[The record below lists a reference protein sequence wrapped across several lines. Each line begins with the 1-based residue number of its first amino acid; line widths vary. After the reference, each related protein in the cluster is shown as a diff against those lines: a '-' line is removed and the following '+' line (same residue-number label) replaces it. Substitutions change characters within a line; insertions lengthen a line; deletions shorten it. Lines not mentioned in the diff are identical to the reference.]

1 MVSLKQLKYF
11 DAVARSGHF
20 GKAAAHCA
28 ISQPALSMQVQELE
42 RFLGV
47 QLLERG
53 RNGVILTESG
63 REIAQ
68 RAARVLADVRD
79 IVDAA
84 RRQGDVL
91 SGPLALG
98 VIPSLAPYLLPKLLP
113 MIRDG
118 FPDLD
123 LHIRETQTQSLVGEL
138 VDGELDLLVLALP
151 VEHPDVETVRL
162 FDDRFLLAMATSHR
176 MSNHVRA
183 TPDLLEG
190 DRLLLLEEGHCMRDQ
205 ALAFCNLQKVENIN
219 TFGASSLSTLVQ
231 MVANGPRHDAVAGN
245 RGAARNPAGRYS
257 SDEIRRSGTAARH
270 RIGMAQKL
278 ATQAPFRRTRADDY
292 GGREC
297 GFLVLPFG
305 ERSDPGP
312 DFGKEF
318 SACYFGVDFMPSLA
332 MVRPSALLAQLDR
345 ASDFDSE
352 GREFESLGARH
363 QSN

>member
-42 RFLGV
+42 RSLGV

-53 RNGVILTESG
+53 RNGVILTEGG

-98 VIPSLAPYLLPKLLP
+98 VIPSLAPYILPRLLPK
-113 MIRDG
+113 IRDG

-138 VDGELDLLVLALP
+138 VDGELDLLLLALP

-162 FDDRFLLAMATSHR
+162 FDDRFLLAMATAHR
-176 MSNHVRA
+176 MSDHVRA

-190 DRLLLLEEGHCMRDQ
+190 DKLLLLEEGHCMRDQ
-205 ALAFCNLQKVENIN
+205 ALAFCNLQRVENIN

-231 MVANGPRHDAVAGN
+231 MVANGLGMTLLPEIAVPLETRHGDIHLMRFADPEPQRVIGLAWRKSSPRKHHFAELGKT
-245 RGAARNPAGRYS
+245 
-257 SDEIRRSGTAARH
+257 ITAA
-270 RIGMAQKL
+270 
-278 ATQAPFRRTRADDY
+278 ADTT
-292 GGREC
+292 
-297 GFLVLPFG
+297 
-305 ERSDPGP
+305 S
-312 DFGKEF
+312 
-318 SACYFGVDFMPSLA
+318 
-332 MVRPSALLAQLDR
+332 
-345 ASDFDSE
+345 
-352 GREFESLGARH
+352 
-363 QSN
+363 

>member
-42 RFLGV
+42 RSLGV

-53 RNGVILTESG
+53 RNGVILTEGG

-98 VIPSLAPYLLPKLLP
+98 VIPSLAPYILPRLLPK
-113 MIRDG
+113 IRDG

-138 VDGELDLLVLALP
+138 VDGELDLLLLALP

-162 FDDRFLLAMATSHR
+162 FDDRFLLAMATAHR
-176 MSNHVRA
+176 MSDHVRA

-205 ALAFCNLQKVENIN
+205 ALAFCNLQRVENIN

-231 MVANGPRHDAVAGN
+231 MVANGLGMTLLPEIAVPLETRQGDIHLMRFADPEPQRVIGLAWRKSSPRKHHFAELGKMI
-245 RGAARNPAGRYS
+245 AAAA
-257 SDEIRRSGTAARH
+257 GTA
-270 RIGMAQKL
+270 
-278 ATQAPFRRTRADDY
+278 
-292 GGREC
+292 
-297 GFLVLPFG
+297 
-305 ERSDPGP
+305 S
-312 DFGKEF
+312 
-318 SACYFGVDFMPSLA
+318 
-332 MVRPSALLAQLDR
+332 
-345 ASDFDSE
+345 
-352 GREFESLGARH
+352 
-363 QSN
+363 

>member
-42 RFLGV
+42 RSLGI

-53 RNGVILTESG
+53 RNGVILTEGG

-98 VIPSLAPYLLPKLLP
+98 VIPSLAPYILPRLLPK
-113 MIRDG
+113 IRHG

-138 VDGELDLLVLALP
+138 VDGELDLLLLALP
-151 VEHPDVETVRL
+151 VDHPDVETVRL
-162 FDDRFLLAMATSHR
+162 FDDRFLLAMATAHR
-176 MSNHVRA
+176 MSDHVRA

-190 DRLLLLEEGHCMRDQ
+190 DKLLLLEEGHCMRDQ
-205 ALAFCNLQKVENIN
+205 ALAFCNLQRVENIN

-231 MVANGPRHDAVAGN
+231 MVANGLGMTLLPEIAVPLETRHGDIHLMRFADPEPQRVIGLAWRKSSPRKRHFLELG
-245 RGAARNPAGRYS
+245 
-257 SDEIRRSGTAARH
+257 EMITAA
-270 RIGMAQKL
+270 A
-278 ATQAPFRRTRADDY
+278 
-292 GGREC
+292 
-297 GFLVLPFG
+297 
-305 ERSDPGP
+305 
-312 DFGKEF
+312 
-318 SACYFGVDFMPSLA
+318 SAA
-332 MVRPSALLAQLDR
+332 A
-345 ASDFDSE
+345 
-352 GREFESLGARH
+352 
-363 QSN
+363 